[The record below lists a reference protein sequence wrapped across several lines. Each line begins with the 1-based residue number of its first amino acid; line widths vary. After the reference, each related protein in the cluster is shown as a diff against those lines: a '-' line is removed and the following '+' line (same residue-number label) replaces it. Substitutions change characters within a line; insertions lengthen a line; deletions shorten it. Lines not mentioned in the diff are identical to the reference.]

1 MTSELQRLM
10 PGADARIESMAEA
23 VAVAVMPAQVGA
35 AVTGTFGLIA
45 VALAACGVYGLV
57 SFGVIQRTRELAIR
71 RAIGATAAD
80 IVRLVIGQHAAPI
93 AVGLVIGV
101 TAGVLGARLLTV
113 FLAGVR
119 PTDLRGAGRRDRAR
133 RGLGAH
139 GQRLPARRA
148 TRVDPMVA
156 LRDA

>member
-1 MTSELQRLM
+1 V
-10 PGADARIESMAEA
+10 I
-23 VAVAVMPAQVGA
+23 PAQSGA
-35 AVTGTFGLIA
+35 AVTGSFGIIA

-71 RAIGATAAD
+71 RAIGATVAD

-93 AVGLVIGV
+93 VVGLALGV
-101 TAGVLGARLLTV
+101 SAGALGARLLTA

-119 PTDLRGAGRRDRAR
+119 PTDLVAVVVAIGLVAGSALMAS
-133 RGLGAH
+133 GV
-139 GQRLPARRA
+139 PARRA

>member
-1 MTSELQRLM
+1 M
-10 PGADARIESMAEA
+10 
-23 VAVAVMPAQVGA
+23 
-35 AVTGTFGLIA
+35 
-45 VALAACGVYGLV
+45 

-80 IVRLVIGQHAAPI
+80 IVRLVIGQHAAPV

-101 TAGVLGARLLTV
+101 TAGVLGARLLTA

-119 PTDLRGAGRRDRAR
+119 PTDLAAVVAAIALVAGSA
-133 RGLGAH
+133 LMASAV
-139 GQRLPARRA
+139 PARRA